1 MRDQP
6 RESLAALKAAVAV
19 MGLLIVLGT
28 ALVVGVIIHRVYAR
42 NTAAASMPAVSP
54 PVVVGALPAGG
65 RSAGPFGLAP
75 GEHIAGMASAG
86 ADLAV
91 WVSGPSGERVLLI
104 DPASGQVS
112 IALQGAR

>member
-54 PVVVGALPAGG
+54 PVCQPVGGALG
-65 RSAGPFGLAP
+65 RLG
-75 GEHIAGMASAG
+75 
-86 ADLAV
+86 
-91 WVSGPSGERVLLI
+91 WRR
-104 DPASGQVS
+104 VS
-112 IALQGAR
+112 ILPGWRALARIWPCG